1 MNITAAK
8 YFRDSNN
15 TNSSVLVVADGV
27 TFGVPVDPQ
36 NRFYAALLLWVNAGN
51 SIANADN

>member
-36 NRFYAALLLWVNAGN
+36 NAALLLWVNAGN